1 PQSLV
6 KYIQTE
12 WIPVTEMWSKVSR
25 QNRHIFEEGDTNMLI
40 EAYLLRYHHVLKS
53 KWLDGKRNCR
63 FDHLAFILVK
73 SVDLYYRFWHNR
85 QQTGLDG
92 LNLEKSH
99 RKEIEEAAKK
109 IMQDSIQSF
118 D

>member
-40 EAYLLRYHHVLKS
+40 EAYHHVLKS
-53 KWLDGKRNCR
+53 KWLDGKRNR
-63 FDHLAFILVK
+63 RLDHLAFILVK
-73 SVDLYYRFWHNR
+73 SVDPYYRFQHDR

-92 LNLEKSH
+92 LNLEK
-99 RKEIEEAAKK
+99 
-109 IMQDSIQSF
+109 
-118 D
+118 